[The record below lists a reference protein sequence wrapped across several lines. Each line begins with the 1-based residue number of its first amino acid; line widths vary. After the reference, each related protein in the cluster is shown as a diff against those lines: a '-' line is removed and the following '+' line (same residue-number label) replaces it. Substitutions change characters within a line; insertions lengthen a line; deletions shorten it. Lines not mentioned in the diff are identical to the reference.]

1 MRFRSL
7 FKLLG
12 DKIAGIIAERRQR
25 ADFQCED
32 CERVYRCGLAPSEEC
47 WIKAAHAAR
56 GWRRPPRYLP
66 LG

>member
-1 MRFRSL
+1 
-7 FKLLG
+7 
-12 DKIAGIIAERRQR
+12 
-25 ADFQCED
+25 
-32 CERVYRCGLAPSEEC
+32 LAPSEEC